1 MGVDIHLYCSLLM
14 GKTLGVTRKSLW
26 LLGFLSSRLCWSL
39 CVPLGTTGGG
49 ISWRHQSGDHMV
61 CFWIPHLLFTLWV
74 AWGKFVNPP
83 LAHQSSEGDTPTP
96 LTSPLRAG
104 YGLNDHSVNH
114 MLSALQVVV
123 TIIQARRWWLGPS
136 FPSLCPQEEL
146 KEKSNIFH
154 PYLFNIYLAVSGLS
168 CGT

>member
-1 MGVDIHLYCSLLM
+1 M

-26 LLGFLSSRLCWSL
+26 LLGFLSSRFCWSL

-49 ISWRHQSGDHMV
+49 ISCRHQSGDHMV
-61 CFWIPHLLFTLWV
+61 CSWIPHLLFTLWV
-74 AWGKFVNPP
+74 AWGKFVNPL
-83 LAHQSSEGDTPTP
+83 LAHLSSEEDTPPTP
-96 LTSPLRAG
+96 HPPPTSPLRAG
-104 YGLNDHSVNH
+104 YGLNDNSVNH

-146 KEKSNIFH
+146 REKSNIFH
-154 PYLFNIYLAVSGLS
+154 PYLFNIYLAASGLS

>member
-26 LLGFLSSRLCWSL
+26 LLGFLSSRFCWSL

-61 CFWIPHLLFTLWV
+61 SFWIPHLLFTLWV

-83 LAHQSSEGDTPTP
+83 LAHQSSEGDTPPTP
-96 LTSPLRAG
+96 DFSPQGWLWIEWSQCKSYAKCSASGCYYYTSQEMMIRPFFSFSLSPGRTEG
-104 YGLNDHSVNH
+104 KKQHFSSV
-114 MLSALQVVV
+114 
-123 TIIQARRWWLGPS
+123 S
-136 FPSLCPQEEL
+136 FQ
-146 KEKSNIFH
+146 
-154 PYLFNIYLAVSGLS
+154 YLFGCVGS
-168 CGT
+168 